1 MTQWTLASLAREAA
15 SVAALGIPG
24 IILFGL
30 PAAKDAIGSGAWAE
44 EGIVQQAT
52 RAIKRATP
60 ELLANF
66 SVDYKLFSPKLLN
79 FVHRHLHH
87 HLPTTT
93 TTATNGQCDAAGGRS
108 TVSY

>member
-1 MTQWTLASLAREAA
+1 MAA
-15 SVAALGIPG
+15 TKQAVSAA
-24 IILFGL
+24 
-30 PAAKDAIGSGAWAE
+30 
-44 EGIVQQAT
+44 
-52 RAIKRATP
+52 
-60 ELLANF
+60 LANF

-79 FVHRHLHH
+79 FARRHLHH